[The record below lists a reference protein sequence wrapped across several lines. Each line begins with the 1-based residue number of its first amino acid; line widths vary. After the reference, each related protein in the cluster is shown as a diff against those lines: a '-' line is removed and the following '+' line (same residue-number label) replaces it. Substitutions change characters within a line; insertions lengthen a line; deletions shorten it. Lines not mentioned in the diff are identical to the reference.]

1 MCVDN
6 CVTISVT
13 MISIFCGIAL
23 LFAET
28 WDFTRKNHPS
38 QMERTNYKTLPK
50 IIDLTVN
57 NVSYIYYLSGTNC
70 IISIIL

>member
-13 MISIFCGIAL
+13 MIRILCGIAL

-28 WDFTRKNHPS
+28 WDFTRKNHSS

-57 NVSYIYYLSGTNC
+57 NVSYIY
-70 IISIIL
+70 